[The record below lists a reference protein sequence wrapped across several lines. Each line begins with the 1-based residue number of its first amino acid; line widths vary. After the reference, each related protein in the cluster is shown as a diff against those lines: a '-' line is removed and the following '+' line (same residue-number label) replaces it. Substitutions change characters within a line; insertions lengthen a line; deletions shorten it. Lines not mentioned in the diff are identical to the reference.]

1 MFSQVDHIAIATLDV
16 DAAVE
21 TLRKLGPVELGE
33 MEIIERDH
41 IKAQMLRAGD
51 VPIEL
56 LQPTSPD
63 STVQKFIDKRGE
75 GIHHIAYRV
84 ADINKAIE
92 QCKAAGLRLIDE
104 KPRHGYADSRVAF
117 LHPKA
122 LLGALTELVQRE
134 PGKDVCPYAPAH
146 E

>member
-1 MFSQVDHIAIATLDV
+1 
-16 DAAVE
+16 
-21 TLRKLGPVELGE
+21 
-33 MEIIERDH
+33 
-41 IKAQMLRAGD
+41 MLRAGD

-84 ADINKAIE
+84 ADIDKAIE

-104 KPRHGYADSRVAF
+104 KPRHGYADSRAAF

-122 LLGALTELVQRE
+122 LFGALTELVQRD